1 MAVIN
6 MHQAKTELSDL
17 VARAEAGEE
26 IVIARRNKPA
36 VKLVPVEDAVGDLKG
51 KRRPGVLAELL
62 EPEAL
67 ALLREATKDIDWFEH
82 APDEYISKTDIA
94 AYYRKYPHEW
104 DEMRSMVGF
113 AEDKQAEYD
122 AAALRQAVEAGREFT
137 IMRDGKP
144 VAKVVPVG
152 PEPKSRG
159 WGAWEGR
166 YQLPDS
172 YFDPLPEEELRAWD
186 GSDEPPA

>member
-1 MAVIN
+1 MTIVN
-6 MHQAKTELSDL
+6 MHDAKTRLSDL

-36 VKLVPVEDAVGDLKG
+36 VRLVRVEKG
-51 KRRPGVLAELL
+51 IGEDI
-62 EPEAL
+62 
-67 ALLREATKDIDWFEH
+67 REARKRVAGSPAHLVKGPPADIDLLFEH
-82 APDEYISKTDIA
+82 APDDYIGKEDI

-104 DEMRSMVGF
+104 RDMRRRVGVGEDE
-113 AEDKQAEYD
+113 QTEYD
-122 AAALRQAVEAGREFT
+122 AGGIREAVEAGREYT
-137 IMRDGKP
+137 IMKDGKP

-152 PEPKSRG
+152 AEPKSRG

-172 YFDPLPEEELRAWD
+172 FFDPLPEVELGAWD
-186 GSDEPPA
+186 GSDEPAP